1 MAAKTFEQALNES
14 KEDNPSWGT
23 YIHLCTV
30 FCESGA
36 SRNEV
41 KKAFKYYMPED
52 EYDKHETD
60 EMVDYLFKIA
70 HQIPE

>member
-1 MAAKTFEQALNES
+1 MTQKEAFAKSMAN
-14 KEDNPSWGT
+14 NPEWGT
-23 YIHLCTV
+23 YIHLCTI
-30 FCESGA
+30 FQESGA

-41 KKAFKYYMPED
+41 KKAFLYYMPAD

-70 HQIPE
+70 NEIHT